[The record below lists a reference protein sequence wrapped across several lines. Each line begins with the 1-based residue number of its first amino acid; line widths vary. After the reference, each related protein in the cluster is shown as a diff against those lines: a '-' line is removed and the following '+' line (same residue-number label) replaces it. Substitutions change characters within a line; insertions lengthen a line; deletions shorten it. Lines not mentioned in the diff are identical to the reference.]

1 MKTCSLAMVVVLL
14 LLGGSGGKQRDG
26 EHDYLGRGPKHRGR
40 QRRAHDRHFGLFGR
54 RCESARGRRRPIV
67 VNGVPFADT
76 ATGYLSPFAGSD
88 TKPFND
94 ADTGVPL
101 SASYHDLLDGCFYN
115 GFAGTPTV
123 TIGGLTVGQQYL
135 IQLWANFCPTTRRFR
150 ASSS

>member
-1 MKTCSLAMVVVLL
+1 M
-14 LLGGSGGKQRDG
+14 
-26 EHDYLGRGPKHRGR
+26 
-40 QRRAHDRHFGLFGR
+40 
-54 RCESARGRRRPIV
+54 
-67 VNGVPFADT
+67 PFADT

-135 IQLWANFCPTTRRFR
+135 IQLWANFCPTTQALPGFVELIDGTQIQVNSNNGKGLGQDIPAPSPPMRRPK
-150 ASSS
+150 AL